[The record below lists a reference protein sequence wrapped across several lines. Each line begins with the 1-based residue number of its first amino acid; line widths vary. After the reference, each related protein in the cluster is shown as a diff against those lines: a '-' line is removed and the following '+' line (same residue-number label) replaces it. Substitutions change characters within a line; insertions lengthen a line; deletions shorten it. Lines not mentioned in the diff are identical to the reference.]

1 MTRYFPIPASL
12 DRKYL
17 LGVHVLLSQKID
29 QLRATDIKSP
39 DFQQQLRYFEYITVR
54 AIKLVEEVKIRLASE
69 ENRIPELSGEL
80 MLPKRNYRLMS
91 DS

>member
-1 MTRYFPIPASL
+1 MTLYFPIPASL

-29 QLRATDIKSP
+29 QLRAMDVRSP
-39 DFQQQLRYFEYITVR
+39 DFQQQLRHFEYITARVLN
-54 AIKLVEEVKIRLASE
+54 LVEEVKTRLTSE
-69 ENRIPELSGEL
+69 ANRIQELNGEL
-80 MLPKRNYRLMS
+80 MLPKRNYHLMS

>member
-17 LGVHVLLSQKID
+17 RGVHVLLSQKID
-29 QLRATDIKSP
+29 QLHAMDVRSP
-39 DFQQQLRYFEYITVR
+39 DFQQQLRHFEYITARVLN
-54 AIKLVEEVKIRLASE
+54 LVEGVKIKLASE

-80 MLPKRNYRLMS
+80 MLPKRNYRLMT